1 MEYYILIDGKTE
13 GPFSLEKLK
22 EMPVTPQTKVWRQ
35 GMPEWIPAGEVG
47 ELNFLFGTPP
57 PAPVENNSNH
67 EAEPASVKIAPRT
80 WLVESILIT
89 VLCCLPF
96 GIVGIVY
103 ASKVSSLLKLT
114 IRRSHGCKQR
124 GREVGEDRFLYGPH
138 RHYPVHD
145 YRLLLHIRIRPLRL
159 IIHQCIDA

>member
-47 ELNFLFGTPP
+47 ELNFLFGTPH
-57 PAPVENNSNH
+57 PAPVENNSNR
-67 EAEPASVKIAPRT
+67 EAEAASVKIAPRT

-103 ASKVSSLLKLT
+103 ASKVSSLLKL
-114 IRRSHGCKQR
+114 
-124 GREVGEDRFLYGPH
+124 GRYDEAMAASKEAGKWVKIGFFTGLIGIILYMITVYFFISVSDPSDLS
-138 RHYPVHD
+138 YINV
-145 YRLLLHIRIRPLRL
+145 
-159 IIHQCIDA
+159 